1 MKIGFDVI
9 SDLNIDANDGF
20 NWENKA
26 TSLYCL
32 IAGNIS
38 DDLKTVVKVLTH
50 LSHFYQGVFYIP
62 GSLEYKGVESINTR
76 TNELIKICQQIR
88 NVAVLYQHVVIIDGI
103 AILGVNGWYG
113 NLEIEDLDT
122 ELKVQEK
129 RHEDIHYLKHSLDK
143 LQRHLDVKKIILITN
158 SVPGENLYFGEVPNY
173 VRQQLPLDLTL
184 FADTEHKIS
193 HWVFGTH
200 GKIVDTVINGI
211 NYVNN
216 PKLNRNPYWAKRIDI
231 EV

>member
-1 MKIGFDVI
+1 MELGFDII
-9 SDLNIDANDGF
+9 SDLNLDANDDF
-20 NWENKA
+20 NWEDKA

-32 IAGNIS
+32 VAGNIS
-38 DDLKTVVKVLTH
+38 HDLKTVAKVLTN
-50 LSHFYQGVFYIP
+50 LSRFYQGVFYIP
-62 GSLEYKGVESINTR
+62 GSLEYKETVDFDVR
-76 TNELIKICQQIR
+76 TTELVRICQQLR
-88 NVAVLYQHVVIIDGI
+88 NVAILYQHVVIIDGV

-113 NLEIEDLDT
+113 NLEIKDLDT
-122 ELKVQEK
+122 EIKVQEK

-158 SVPGENLYFGEVPNY
+158 SVPGQNLYFGEVPNY
-173 VRQQLPLDLTL
+173 VRHQLPLDLTL

-193 HWVFGTH
+193 YWVFGTH
-200 GKIVDTVINGI
+200 GKIVDTVINNI

-216 PKLNRNPYWAKRIDI
+216 PKMNRNPYWAKRINV